1 VNLRCQRCGLETP
14 EELWYCS
21 HCRRRL
27 APNSR
32 YDLVSEDFAY
42 GPDRSAIEMIKATG
56 VLPYLVKN
64 LALSNLE
71 KDLSSR
77 LSHEAHRATY
87 PSRLS
92 VLVRQCAI
100 VLSLD
105 TLPEVLIIEGA
116 QPNAFTFGSE
126 EHASVVVSSG
136 LLKLLTEH
144 ELSALF
150 AHELAHVKSG
160 HMLYHTVAEVLGGGI
175 GVSASFLGLS
185 ILSVPVR
192 LALLSWHRKSEV
204 TADRGSL
211 LVVNDMAVMRSLLIK
226 LALWSSGDV
235 LSSREFDIEREKI
248 GMLGSASELFRT
260 HPLYSNRF
268 RVLKEFS
275 ESEEFLRTR
284 RKIETRLNLVRALIP
299 VCRFCGARKP
309 VEDLFC
315 PACERCQ
322 T

>member
-1 VNLRCQRCGLETP
+1 
-14 EELWYCS
+14 
-21 HCRRRL
+21 
-27 APNSR
+27 
-32 YDLVSEDFAY
+32 
-42 GPDRSAIEMIKATG
+42 MIKATG

-77 LSHEAHRATY
+77 LSREAHRVT
-87 PSRLS
+87 PSS
-92 VLVRQCAI
+92 KVDTLVRHCAN

-105 TLPEVLIIEGA
+105 TLPEVLIIESA
-116 QPNAFTFGSE
+116 QPNAFTFGTE
-126 EHASVVVSSG
+126 EHASVVVSSSI
-136 LLKLLTEH
+136 LHLLTEH

-150 AHELAHVKSG
+150 GHELGHVKSG

-185 ILSVPVR
+185 IVSVPVR
-192 LALLSWHRKSEV
+192 LALLSWHRESEV

-211 LVVNDMAVMRSLLIK
+211 LVVNDMDVMKSLMTK
-226 LALWSSGDV
+226 LALWSSRDIL
-235 LSSREFDIEREKI
+235 LSGEFDIEREKI
-248 GMLGSASELFRT
+248 GMLESASELLRT
-260 HPLYSNRF
+260 HPSYVNRF
-268 RVLKEFS
+268 RHLKEFS
-275 ESEEFLRTR
+275 ESEEFLRAR
-284 RKIETRLNLVRALIP
+284 RKIETRLDLLRSLIP
-299 VCRFCGARKP
+299 VCRFCGTRKP